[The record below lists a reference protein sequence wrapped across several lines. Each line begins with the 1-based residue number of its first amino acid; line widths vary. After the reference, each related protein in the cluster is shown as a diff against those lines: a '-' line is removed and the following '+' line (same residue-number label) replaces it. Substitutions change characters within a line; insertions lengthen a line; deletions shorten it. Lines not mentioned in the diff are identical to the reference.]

1 MRWYTEI
8 ALPSLSPSS
17 HPHRDL
23 LFKAAKCVLYLPGCV
38 GTREIERARIEVDLT
53 PETRPRPKLV
63 SSELKRWVKKRFL
76 LGPRHSRC
84 SYLCSVE
91 DAVLHKVGPS
101 DFVKTEMSTIPARCS
116 GVGDN

>member
-63 SSELKRWVKKRFL
+63 SSEAKALGKEAVFVRAQALTLFL
-76 LGPRHSRC
+76 SLQCGRC
-84 SYLCSVE
+84 CV
-91 DAVLHKVGPS
+91 A
-101 DFVKTEMSTIPARCS
+101 
-116 GVGDN
+116 